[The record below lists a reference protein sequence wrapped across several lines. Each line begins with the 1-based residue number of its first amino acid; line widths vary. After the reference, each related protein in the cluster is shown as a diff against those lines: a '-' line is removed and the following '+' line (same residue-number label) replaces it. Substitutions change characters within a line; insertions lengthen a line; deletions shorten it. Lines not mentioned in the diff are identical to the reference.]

1 MTNGRASTEPKASS
15 ALANRNGRARRL
27 PNGGA
32 AATNHHSTCGAHNAL
47 VTFEVVPGVYWTEEN
62 EERVC
67 FIVLLDG
74 RIMTALDHHTL
85 ERIPDPPAA
94 IRTT

>member
-1 MTNGRASTEPKASS
+1 MTFK
-15 ALANRNGRARRL
+15 
-27 PNGGA
+27 
-32 AATNHHSTCGAHNAL
+32 
-47 VTFEVVPGVYWTEEN
+47 VVPGVYWTEEN

-74 RIMTALDHHTL
+74 RITTALDQITL